1 MGCFKFL
8 SHDRASTTEL
18 PPVSRHRAGRPAPRS
33 ALRAPR
39 SALRAPRSAH
49 LQTVVHRAD
58 EEAVVARLLPGRH
71 ALGDVAVAVRDG
83 DDARVTRP
91 DAHAVEGT
99 GAAAGR
105 AVRVARLADGVLVR
119 VLHHGTRDDAERAV
133 LHVGAPD
140 APVGALWGGEDGGE
154 RRQREGGETVGGKG
168 PSSAGDDAE
177 RAVLHVGAPDAPV
190 EALGAERTG
199 VRGTGDS
206 GRGP

>member
-8 SHDRASTTEL
+8 SHDRASTTTEL
-18 PPVSRHRAGRPAPRS
+18 PPVSHHRAGRPAP
-33 ALRAPR
+33 PPV
-39 SALRAPRSAH
+39 APRSAH

-154 RRQREGGETVGGKG
+154 RRQQEGGETAGGKG

-190 EALGAERTG
+190 EALGGGEDGSEGDRRQREGA
-199 VRGTGDS
+199 VRLW
-206 GRGP
+206 RYRE